1 MSEKV
6 PWIKIKRK
14 NTLLKANLT
23 AGKSCCAAANREG
36 KTLLNL
42 VFVRQPA
49 TVPGMGLI
57 RVNAAAESAGPW
69 QEHFATDAHR
79 DRMSKNGPPV

>member
-1 MSEKV
+1 MPEKV
-6 PWIKIKRK
+6 PWIKIKKK

-23 AGKSCCAAANREG
+23 AGKSCCAVASRAG
-36 KTLLNL
+36 KPLLNM
-42 VFVRQPA
+42 VFVRQQA

-69 QEHFATDAHR
+69 LEHFATDAHR
-79 DRMSKNGPPV
+79 KKKKKNGPPV